1 MIVTKF
7 KGHSEAPVNDIRCTW
22 KFADWVTHSL
32 GKMVDMEFQYI
43 PEVQENWY
51 EFSCASGRH

>member
-32 GKMVDMEFQYI
+32 GKMVDMEFQ
-43 PEVQENWY
+43 
-51 EFSCASGRH
+51 